1 MASNNLPAGAFLTT
15 IDGRRCTAVPR
26 VVVAASSSS
35 TTSTSVAQ
43 VTTTLNTIVQTT
55 TAAPTIATP
64 TTAIVAVAAGDQEAA
79 PRIVGQESSTSTS
92 TTSSSPEI
100 TAVIPP
106 SLPPSIVS
114 SVVQVVQA
122 QEESPVPVIPPSVVS
137 TPSPPPAS
145 AEPVIPDA
153 GSTYQSFTVIAGTT
167 PTQEIPAFQTLP
179 RQSMVQNSQ
188 TDDSNLALP
197 TAGPS
202 QSAEATNPGLFPG
215 GAGGSSLSTTIES
228 PSQPSGNT
236 GPNGSAADTT
246 SNSVSQNS
254 SQNNNAVQPTLAV
267 AGGVIGGVVAI
278 SIIAFL
284 FWWWRRQRLRRRRST
299 LLTPLNMTIP
309 FNDNGNDEKGGYVID
324 RGSIGPTPVA
334 TKVRTALGANIQK
347 IRGHLRNKTGG
358 SSAPSVNMDRGTS
371 QFIDSSA
378 SSTHSRSNS
387 AFDRGAGEPTRKD
400 RFVDWWSRL
409 TADIN
414 FNWRLRNARNSEI
427 DTLTPMGSAP
437 SYGTNEKRPPLPV
450 GAQPDF
456 LTLLK
461 MDDSELD
468 REAQRRRGGNNNSRP
483 GSGSGQ
489 HFLSGLGLS
498 FNNND
503 NPFSDAHASA
513 QPAPLFDNNQ
523 PSQPQPVAN
532 PFADPIAKPGS
543 GGPSNPFADP
553 VKPSYYV
560 KDSIRRSR
568 ANSVATTAYNPA
580 TPGVAGPGRDSLASV
595 SSFVNNRNKFRSDPF
610 DLELPNTTAAAFPG
624 SNKLSIISSNAGTA
638 GDSTRDSR
646 VSALSSA
653 GIGGGRRGNS
663 EVGMRVG
670 DVRKPAGAHV
680 RAESFTS
687 KYSSGISLGGDWSDP
702 GPDVGPLGAWGG
714 QQDGG
719 RRGSAGSSG
728 SGGSVRSGGVG
739 KAM

>member
-26 VVVAASSSS
+26 VAAAASSSS

-43 VTTTLNTIVQTT
+43 VTTTLSTIVQTT
-55 TAAPTIATP
+55 TTAAATSVIATP

-79 PRIVGQESSTSTS
+79 PRIIGQESSTSTS

-106 SLPPSIVS
+106 
-114 SVVQVVQA
+114 
-122 QEESPVPVIPPSVVS
+122 
-137 TPSPPPAS
+137 
-145 AEPVIPDA
+145 
-153 GSTYQSFTVIAGTT
+153 
-167 PTQEIPAFQTLP
+167 
-179 RQSMVQNSQ
+179 R
-188 TDDSNLALP
+188 
-197 TAGPS
+197 
-202 QSAEATNPGLFPG
+202 
-215 GAGGSSLSTTIES
+215 GSSLSTTLES
-228 PSQPSGNT
+228 PSQPSSNA

-246 SNSVSQNS
+246 ASDSVSQGSPQN
-254 SQNNNAVQPTLAV
+254 NNNAVKPTLAV

-299 LLTPLNMTIP
+299 LLTPLNMTMP
-309 FNDNGNDEKGGYVID
+309 FSDNGNDEKGGYVID

-347 IRGHLRNKTGG
+347 IRGHLRNKTGA

-371 QFIDSSA
+371 QFMDSSA

-387 AFDRGAGEPTRKD
+387 AFDREPGEPTRKD

-427 DTLTPMGSAP
+427 DTLTPMGNPP
-437 SYGTNEKRPPLPV
+437 SYGTNEKRPPLPA
-450 GAQPDF
+450 GSSQPDF
-456 LTLLK
+456 LTLLR

-468 REAQRRRGGNNNSRP
+468 REAQRRRAGSNGSRP

-498 FNNND
+498 FGNNNSSD

-513 QPAPLFDNNQ
+513 QPAPLFDNNNQ
-523 PSQPQPVAN
+523 PSQPQP
-532 PFADPIAKPGS
+532 
-543 GGPSNPFADP
+543 PS
-553 VKPSYYV
+553 SYYV
-560 KDSIRRSR
+560 KESIRRSR

-580 TPGVAGPGRDSLASV
+580 TPGVPGPGRDSLASV

-610 DLELPNTTAAAFPG
+610 DLELPNTTAAAAAAFPG

-638 GDSTRDSR
+638 GSSTRHSR
-646 VSALSSA
+646 VSMI
-653 GIGGGRRGNS
+653 GI
-663 EVGMRVG
+663 RVG
-670 DVRKPAGAHV
+670 DVRRPAGAHV

-714 QQDGG
+714 QQSGG